1 MKIKIINM
9 FAKAMN
15 STTTWN
21 GANSLSTPDYS
32 KEYEGRLFLFF
43 KAMRGILDE
52 NLFNNLEKS
61 SKEDLIDTFLLSFNT
76 RDVRGGKGERELGRK
91 MIKWL
96 FLNYPEQFR
105 KIFKLIPEYGR
116 WDDLLIFFPN
126 YYNEFYEKVQT
137 KLQDSIVK
145 FFAEQLKKDKSLMLE
160 GKPISLCAK
169 WAPTEK
175 DSKDKKYKLVDIL
188 CKEMKIT
195 KTAYRKEYISP
206 LRYYLQIV
214 ERYMC
219 LNLWYDIDYS
229 KVPSCAMKKLK
240 KSFEKHEPELF
251 NEWNENLKLG
261 KTKVN
266 AKVLYPHELIK
277 EIRQKGVADEVCLAQ
292 WKVLEDEVKKL
303 GVLSKTLVVVDTS
316 SSMESPNYLPLDIA
330 TAMGLL
336 VSNLVE
342 GEFHNHV
349 ITFHTNPTFV
359 VLKDGNLYERYN
371 QLRYIPWGGS
381 TNIQKTFDLILEK
394 ANEASLTDEQMPE
407 KIFIISDMQ
416 FNNIEGYSDTKQ
428 TNFESIEKKYKKFG
442 YKRPNI
448 VFWNVNGL
456 STDFPV
462 SVKDDGT
469 CLISGASPSIIKSVI
484 ESNEFNS
491 VSIMRTEI
499 DNNRYYD
506 VLNSLKYY

>member
-1 MKIKIINM
+1 
-9 FAKAMN
+9 MN

-21 GANSLSTPDYS
+21 GAKSLSTPDDS
-32 KEYEGRLFLFF
+32 KIYEGRLFLFF

-52 NLFNNLEKS
+52 NLYNNLHKS
-61 SKEDLIDTFLLSFNT
+61 ATEDLIDTFLLSFNT
-76 RDVRGGKGERELGRK
+76 RDPRGGKGERELGRK
-91 MIKWL
+91 MLKWL
-96 FLNYPEQFR
+96 FLEYPIQFN
-105 KIFKLIPEYGR
+105 KIFELIPEYGR
-116 WDDLLIFFPN
+116 WDDLLIFFTIDRDV
-126 YYNEFYEKVQT
+126 ELSDEHEKIQ
-137 KLQDSIVK
+137 KSIIK
-145 FFAEQLKKDKSLMLE
+145 FFAKQLKKDKALMLQ

-175 DSKDKKYKLVDIL
+175 DSKDKKYQLVDIL

-219 LNLWYDIDYS
+219 LNLWYSIDYS

-240 KSFEKHEPELF
+240 KSFEKHEPELY
-251 NEWNENLKLG
+251 NTWKRNLDSG

-266 AKVLYPHELIK
+266 AKALYPHELIK
-277 EIRQKGVADEVCLAQ
+277 EIRQNGVADEVCLAQ

-316 SSMESPNYLPLDIA
+316 GSMESPNYLPLDIA

-349 ITFHTNPTFV
+349 ITFETDPVFV
-359 VLKDGNLYERYN
+359 VLKDGNLSSRYN
-371 QLRYIPWGGS
+371 QIRSIPWGGS
-381 TNIQKTFDLILEK
+381 TNLQKTFDMILER
-394 ANEASLTDEQMPE
+394 ANRAGLTDEQMPD
-407 KIFIISDMQ
+407 KLFIISDMQ
-416 FNNIEGYSDTKQ
+416 FNDIEGYSYNTKL
-428 TNFESIEKKYKKFG
+428 TNFEYIDEQYKKFG

-448 VFWNVNGL
+448 FFWNVNGL

-469 CLISGASPSIIKSVI
+469 CLISGASPSIIESVI
-484 ESNEFNS
+484 KAKEFNS
-491 VSIMRTEI
+491 ISIMRTEL
-499 DNNRYYD
+499 DKSRYYD
-506 VLNSLKYY
+506 VVNNLKYD